1 MSNRGRTILRR
12 LCKRV
17 VIDSRIFGKGR
28 RTLKTLVGSPV
39 EKVAAVKR
47 VETYLPLMRVG
58 DVPHRN
64 LPSELFQ
71 TVAALRKTAS
81 DRRMSSHGRVVAI
94 SRLMLIEGFEVEQY
108 WTPDATDDFIQS
120 LLNIKVADREPLL
133 GKWSERFRESSRKGA
148 LDEIRCNY
156 LLDLGEGR
164 FLGLSPEEIAPAL
177 RYGDVEPVQKSE
189 GPSPSE
195 VHRDAVDRTLQ
206 MFRNSSGG
214 HDVKS

>member
-17 VIDSRIFGKGR
+17 VIDSRIFGKGL

-47 VETYLPLMRVG
+47 VETYLSLMRVG
-58 DVPHRN
+58 DVPIRN

-81 DRRMSSHGRVVAI
+81 DRRMSSHVRVVAI

-108 WTPDATDDFIQS
+108 WKQDATDDFIQS
-120 LLNIKVADREPLL
+120 LVPVIEIEREL
-133 GKWSERFRESSRKGA
+133 GSFGHRIRKGA
-148 LDEIRCNY
+148 RTRALEDVRKIFESDRANGCFKS
-156 LLDLGEGR
+156 LKDVVLRL
-164 FLGLSPEEIAPAL
+164 PEMPAPEKPE
-177 RYGDVEPVQKSE
+177 V
-189 GPSPSE
+189 PSPRE

-206 MFRNSSGG
+206 MFRNRSGG